1 MVRARLSPVRLVQSP
16 PDDRPDGE
24 DPTALHARAL
34 ENLGYIRRA
43 MEEAGSFTSVSGW
56 SQVAIGATAIV
67 AALVAHAQSGVQR
80 WLTVWIVAALLGIAI
95 GAYGMVLKARAVQ
108 VSLLG
113 GPARKFAMSF
123 CVPMLAGAVLTV
135 ALASS
140 GLVQLL
146 PGTWLLL
153 FGTAVACGGAFSVRI
168 VPVMGLCFMTLGA
181 AALFGPPSWGDAW
194 LAAGFGGLLI
204 GFGVVIAGRHGG

>member
-1 MVRARLSPVRLVQSP
+1 VRLIQSP
-16 PDDRPDGE
+16 PDDRHEEEAP
-24 DPTALHARAL
+24 PALHARAL

-67 AALVAHAQSGVQR
+67 AAVLAHAQPEVQR
-80 WLTVWIVAALLGIAI
+80 WLAVWIVAALLGIAI
-95 GAYGMVLKARAVQ
+95 GAYGMVRKAREVG

-113 GPARKFAMSF
+113 GPARKFTMTF

-153 FGTAVACGGAFSVRI
+153 FGTAVACGGAFSVSI
-168 VPVMGLCFMTLGA
+168 VPVMGLCFMVLGA
-181 AALFGPPSWGDAW
+181 AALFGPASWGDAW

-204 GFGVVIAGRHGG
+204 GFGVVIARRHGG

>member
-1 MVRARLSPVRLVQSP
+1 MRLVQSP
-16 PDDRPDGE
+16 PEEEEP
-24 DPTALHARAL
+24 PALHARAL

-56 SQVAIGATAIV
+56 SQVAIGVTAIAA
-67 AALVAHAQSGVQR
+67 AALAHRQADAQR
-80 WLTVWIVAALLGIAI
+80 WLAVWIVAALLGIAI
-95 GAYGMVLKARAVQ
+95 AAFGMVRKARAAGI
-108 VSLLG
+108 SLLG
-113 GPARKFAMSF
+113 GPARKFTMTF
-123 CVPMLAGAVLTV
+123 CLPLLSGAVLTAV
-135 ALASS
+135 LGRA
-140 GLVQLL
+140 GLEQLL

-181 AALFGPPSWGDAW
+181 IALFAPAACGDAW

-204 GFGVVIAGRHGG
+204 GFGGVIARRHGG